1 MIEESMPLL
10 MGNCCQ
16 IVIISALT
24 CLSQIP
30 QVMLQENC
38 ANTGHCSHT
47 NWVHLWYIWLVVII
61 GSLLLLCGLV
71 AVCLRC
77 CFLNCRPADEAA
89 TPRPYELTVIT
100 LDHDSTLQSTIASV
114 HSMFGSAARRIL
126 AVAHSHSV
134 VPATT
139 HPTEMEKPP
148 VYEEVVHMSRFTV
161 SKREERAPHLEP
173 LPEEKQAVDFQ
184 KEDPQPNQP

>member
-38 ANTGHCSHT
+38 ANTGQ
-47 NWVHLWYIWLVVII
+47 LVVII